1 MGTISG
7 ANTLKSNLI
16 LHFDAANNRSF
27 RGEPTTNVFT
37 VLGNSGYGSASDNGV
52 SFSVNGTG
60 TFIRMGY
67 GQTFGGYTIKSSDVV
82 YKYDL
87 GSNGCHYHGN
97 DVSIPAGSYATFSF
111 DYYISPNTP
120 NLGVDNDLLASFEQ
134 ALGGAI
140 TLPNTNTGIWQS
152 VTLTSG
158 PTGGGNLRSL
168 LYPGGCGPRLASGGY
183 ILYKNPQV
191 EFLSYKTPFVN
202 GTRGATVATGGGLVD
217 LSLNGKHAEFNNGP
231 LYNSSNNGSIV
242 MDGVNDVLLVNQ
254 NITPSTQC
262 TVVMWLAS
270 TDPQFLW
277 GIGNTGAYYF
287 GASYYGGNYYHENC
301 GSPTYYIDTN
311 QVLNPNG
318 YLDDKFHMFEAKGV
332 NLSTWTKLGFLDY
345 GTGSWNMNGKV
356 AMIQVYDR
364 ILTAEES
371 IQNYNANKNRFI

>member
-1 MGTISG
+1 MAVVKG
-7 ANTLKSNLI
+7 SNKIDDGLI
-16 LHFDAANNRSF
+16 LHFDAANNKSF
-27 RGEPTTNVFT
+27 RGEPTTNIFT
-37 VLGNSGYGSASDNGV
+37 VLGNSGFGSSSDNGV
-52 SFSVNGTG
+52 SFAVNGTG

-97 DVSIPAGSYATFSF
+97 DVSIPAGNYATFSF
-111 DYYISPNTP
+111 DYYISPNTI
-120 NLGVDNDLLASFEQ
+120 NLGVDNNLLASFEQ

-140 TLPNTNTGIWQS
+140 TLPNNNTGIWQS
-152 VTLTSG
+152 VSLTSG

-168 LYPGGCGPRLASGGY
+168 LYPGGCGPRLASSGY
-183 ILYKNPQV
+183 ILYRNPQV

-202 GTRGATVATGGGLVD
+202 GTRGTTVATGGGLKD

-231 LYNSSNNGSIV
+231 IYSSSNNGSIT

-254 NITPSTQC
+254 NITNSTQC

-270 TDPQFLW
+270 TDTQFLW

-287 GASYYGGNYYHENC
+287 GASVGGGNYYHENC

-311 QVLNPNG
+311 QVLSPVG
-318 YLDDKFHMFEAKGV
+318 YLDNNFHMFEAKGV

-356 AMIQVYDR
+356 AIIQVYDR

-371 IQNYNANKNRFI
+371 KQNYNSNKCRFI

>member
-1 MGTISG
+1 MAVINGSNNIDSG
-7 ANTLKSNLI
+7 LVLY
-16 LHFDAANNRSF
+16 FDAANSRSF

-52 SFSVNGTG
+52 SFAVNGTG

-111 DYYISPNTP
+111 DYYISSDTVG
-120 NLGVDNDLLASFEQ
+120 LGSVNSMLAVFEQ
-134 ALGGAI
+134 ALGGSV
-140 TLPNTNTGIWQS
+140 TLPNTLKGVWQS
-152 VTLTSG
+152 VSFTSG
-158 PTGGGNLRSL
+158 PTGGGTLRSL
-168 LYPGGCGPRLASGGY
+168 LYPGHCGLRLADNGY

-202 GTRGATVATGGGLVD
+202 GTRGNTVWNGGGLVD
-217 LSLNGKHAEFNNGP
+217 LSLKANHAEFNNGP
-231 LYNSSNNGSIV
+231 LYNSGNNGSIV

-254 NITPSTQC
+254 NVTNSTQC

-277 GIGNTGAYYF
+277 AIGNSGSYYF

-318 YLDDKFHMFEAKGV
+318 YLDGNFHMFEAKGV

-345 GTGSWNMNGKV
+345 GTGAWNMNGKV

-364 ILTAEES
+364 VLSSEES